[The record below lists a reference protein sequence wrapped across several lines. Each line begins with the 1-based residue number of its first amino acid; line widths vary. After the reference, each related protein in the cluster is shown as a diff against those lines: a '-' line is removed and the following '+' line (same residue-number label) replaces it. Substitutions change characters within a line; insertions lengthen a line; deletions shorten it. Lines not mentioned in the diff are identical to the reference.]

1 MMDQDLTDH
10 QRRCFEHISQARTLK
25 MSLSAYARCHG
36 LGVRMLYDA
45 VVRLKEK
52 GVIAGDVKAIGSA
65 KPRSQAGDDKE
76 EKSAFV
82 AVRIEPSKTQ
92 NFVPVLRLNHVQGHV
107 LEFGSWPPPE
117 VMTTILTGGR
127 DVAP

>member
-1 MMDQDLTDH
+1 MDQELTEH
-10 QRRCFEHISQARTLK
+10 QQRCFEHLKQARTLK

-52 GVIAGDVKAIGSA
+52 GVIAGAVN
-65 KPRSQAGDDKE
+65 PFERSRARSEAVADR
-76 EKSAFV
+76 EKSPFV
-82 AVRIEPSKTQ
+82 AVRIEPAKAQ

-117 VMTTILTGGR
+117 VMTAILTGGR
-127 DVAP
+127 DIAP